1 VSSKPPPYCLSL
13 ANLSWQSKALSAE
26 YKCLFGISSG
36 HPELRAGNLNITHG
50 KDVSSLVIVGKGDRI
65 FWFLFKRMSQI
76 YKSEHIPRFTE
87 SDAEKLAQQ
96 HFELGIQP
104 RGGLTFLDI
113 WRRRDTFT
121 LMALEEADFT
131 DWTWGRFACVGD
143 SVHKMTPNMGSGGM
157 AAIESAAALANAIH
171 SLITQYKSPTLDHV
185 QNALAAFQ
193 KGRKSRASEAVRASN
208 ELTRIQALRGLKEQL
223 IVKFGIPYG
232 GDYLLNMVCDTYIGS
247 TSLDFL
253 PLPPRAQVT
262 NMPLNPPTFLLQ
274 ESKWY
279 RALKALPF
287 LLLSGL
293 CFRALIALIPFDA
306 LNSMVVS
313 RVIAFGETFS
323 FNILDGFYGIPI
335 LDDLARPA
343 TVLFSPSSF
352 GYDPVSWV
360 QMFTFLADIGVVYAI
375 VLIESTRR
383 ANAMSLL
390 NL

>member
-1 VSSKPPPYCLSL
+1 
-13 ANLSWQSKALSAE
+13 
-26 YKCLFGISSG
+26 
-36 HPELRAGNLNITHG
+36 
-50 KDVSSLVIVGKGDRI
+50 
-65 FWFLFKRMSQI
+65 MSQI
-76 YKSEHIPRFTE
+76 YKSQNIPRFTA

-104 RGGLTFLDI
+104 RGGLIFLDI
-113 WRRRDTFT
+113 WRRRTTFT

-131 DWTWGRFACVGD
+131 TWTWGRFACVGD

-157 AAIESAAALANAIH
+157 AAIESAAALANVIH
-171 SLITQYKSPTLDHV
+171 SLVNKYKSPALDHV
-185 QNALAAFQ
+185 ENALAAFQ
-193 KGRKSRASEAVRASN
+193 EGRKFRGSEAVRASN
-208 ELTRIQALRGLKEQL
+208 ELTRIQAMRGLKEQL

-232 GDYLLNMVCDTYIGS
+232 GDQLLNKICDTYIGA

-253 PLPPRAQVT
+253 PLPARAQVT
-262 NMPLNPPTFLLQ
+262 NMPLNPPSALVLQ

-306 LNSMVVS
+306 LNSMVDS
-313 RVIAFGETFS
+313 RVITWGESFS

-352 GYDPVSWV
+352 AYDPVSWV

-390 NL
+390 HL